1 MRQNTVIVRRQ
12 LDARFA
18 KLRPLVHLASRPP
31 AGWIRA
37 IRQGLGMNAA
47 QLADRMQVS
56 QPRII
61 AMEHGEAMG
70 AVTLKTLQRAAAA
83 LNCTLVYA
91 LVPKEPLEQVVHN
104 RALHVAAERIAHVE
118 HTMRLENQ
126 PTSAESQD
134 QRVREVAETL
144 VERASST
151 LWNHR

>member
-1 MRQNTVIVRRQ
+1 MRQNTAIVRRQ
-12 LDARFA
+12 LDTRFA
-18 KLRPLVHLASRPP
+18 KLRPLVHFASKPP

-61 AMEHGEAMG
+61 AMEHSEAMG
-70 AVTLKTLQRAAAA
+70 AVTLKTLQRAAEA

-104 RALHVAAERIAHVE
+104 RALNVAAERIANVE

>member
-1 MRQNTVIVRRQ
+1 
-12 LDARFA
+12 
-18 KLRPLVHLASRPP
+18 
-31 AGWIRA
+31 
-37 IRQGLGMNAA
+37 MNAA

-61 AMEHGEAMG
+61 AMEHSEAMG
-70 AVTLKTLQRAAAA
+70 AVTLKTLQRAAEA

-104 RALHVAAERIAHVE
+104 RALNVAAERIANVE